1 VTCGALVLLALLL
14 AAACSQPPP
23 PPPPAPPPLE
33 VMATVPQEAL
43 SFEGRTRPVGV
54 DAQAI
59 EILVNGRPVL
69 RGTLSEKAPRNSL
82 QAEYEG
88 HALVADCTLAARVEC
103 SISVDGELQDAALR

>member
-1 VTCGALVLLALLL
+1 VLLALLL

-23 PPPPAPPPLE
+23 PPPSLELMPA
-33 VMATVPQEAL
+33 VPQEAL

-82 QAEYEG
+82 QGEYEG

-103 SISVDGELQDAALR
+103 SISVDGELQDAAMR